1 MGGAKALDGPAEGRA
16 GLEKGIR
23 EGTSQKAS
31 REGFWRVL
39 GSTPAR
45 RRCRGLSLTPSLT
58 CSAASHV
65 FICLQDWDVQR
76 LQFIG
81 PRPLAPPY
89 GVDPDAVVKHY
100 LQAGAASV
108 SLHIVKSEE
117 LTYARHRMEQILH
130 VRMYNGR
137 SSQRS
142 KSRDDR

>member
-1 MGGAKALDGPAEGRA
+1 M
-16 GLEKGIR
+16 
-23 EGTSQKAS
+23 
-31 REGFWRVL
+31 
-39 GSTPAR
+39 
-45 RRCRGLSLTPSLT
+45 
-58 CSAASHV
+58 
-65 FICLQDWDVQR
+65 
-76 LQFIG
+76 
-81 PRPLAPPY
+81 APPY

-130 VRMYNGR
+130 VRKYNGP